1 MAQHISAEEAK
12 RLVDEG
18 KAILIDIR
26 ESEEYA
32 LQHIEGA
39 QLQPLSVIST
49 LPAGC
54 EADRAAI
61 YYCNSGRRTSG
72 ASEVL
77 DARKHESAY
86 ILDGG
91 IDGWMRAGL
100 PVIKGTGPLPIMR
113 QVHIAAGSLIVIFL
127 LIGQSVPFFRLFAV
141 FIGLGLLASGLTGA
155 CGMSILLKKMPWNK
169 KK

>member
-1 MAQHISAEEAK
+1 MTQLISAQEAK

-18 KAILIDIR
+18 KAVLIDVR

-32 LQHIEGA
+32 LQYIEGA
-39 QLQPLSVIST
+39 QLQPLSVIAT

-61 YYCNSGRRTSG
+61 YFCNSGRRTSG
-72 ASEVL
+72 ATDVL
-77 DARKHESAY
+77 DARKHKSAY

-91 IDGWMRAGL
+91 LDAWMRAGL
-100 PVIKGTGPLPIMR
+100 PVSKSKGPLPIMR

-141 FIGLGLLASGLTGA
+141 FIGLGLLSSGLTGA
-155 CGMSILLKKMPWNK
+155 CGMSILLKQMPWNK